1 MDSLSGVGVAL
12 ITPFKDSGRVDYNGL
27 EQVLAHTANGN
38 IDYYVVMGTTAE
50 ASTMFHQEKMDVLRF
65 VKKNNSRNLPIVYG
79 LGGNCTASIVD
90 KFQSMDEEVDAFL
103 SVSPAYN
110 KPSQLGITKHYEAL
124 ADAAKAPIILYN
136 VPGRTASNISA
147 ETTLT
152 LANHPNIIGIKEA
165 SGSLDQCKEIAS
177 KKPEDFMLISGDD
190 MLTFDMIKSGAC
202 GVISVIANALPKQFS
217 NMVHDAL
224 ACKEPNDADINKMQR
239 FDDMIMGE
247 CNPSGVK
254 SALKHLGLCTD
265 DMRLPLT
272 SVTTEL
278 DLKIKTFIDG
288 QSN

>member
-1 MDSLSGVGVAL
+1 MDSLKGVGVAL
-12 ITPFKDSGRVDYNGL
+12 ITPFKDSGRIDYNSL
-27 EQVLAHTANGN
+27 EQVLAHTTNGN

-50 ASTMFHQEKMDVLRF
+50 ASTIFHQEKMDILRF
-65 VKKNNSRNLPIVYG
+65 VKKNNSRNLPIIYG

-90 KFQSMDEEVDAFL
+90 KFRAMDEEVDAFL

-136 VPGRTASNISA
+136 VPGRTSSNISA

-165 SGSLDQCKEIAS
+165 SGSLEQCKEIAR
-177 KKPEDFMLISGDD
+177 KKPENFMLISGDD
-190 MLTFDMIKSGAC
+190 MQTFDMIKAGASGI
-202 GVISVIANALPKQFS
+202 ISVIANALPEEFS
-217 NMVHDAL
+217 SMVHEAL
-224 ACKEPNDADINKMQR
+224 DGNEPNDSDKKRMQQ
-239 FDDMIMGE
+239 FDDLIMGE

-254 SALKHLGLCTD
+254 SALKHLGLCSD

-272 SVTTEL
+272 PVTAEL
-278 DLKIKTFIDG
+278 DLKIKAFIDN
-288 QSN
+288 Q